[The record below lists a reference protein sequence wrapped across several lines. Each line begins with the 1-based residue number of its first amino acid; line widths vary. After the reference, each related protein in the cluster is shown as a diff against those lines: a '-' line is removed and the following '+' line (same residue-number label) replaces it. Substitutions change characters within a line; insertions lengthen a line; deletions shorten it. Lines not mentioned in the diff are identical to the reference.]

1 MRRRALMAA
10 SQTGGGG
17 IETTLQFPLYI
28 YFDYCEEFLGL
39 THCYGS
45 GDYAELKRLIKFVV
59 ETYGKDS
66 GQYYRY
72 VDEATLDELGLEIY
86 VEGEKVRSFSIEYS
100 TSSLKTDTYFA
111 IVVRDSEIECD
122 F

>member
-1 MRRRALMAA
+1 MRRRALLAA

-28 YFDYCEEFLGL
+28 YFDYCEESPLGG
-39 THCYGS
+39 HCYGS
-45 GDYAELKRLIKFVV
+45 GDYAELNRVIQLVV
-59 ETYGKDS
+59 ETYGEKL
-66 GQYYRY
+66 GYYHQGVY
-72 VDEATLDELGLEIY
+72 ESKLNELGLEIY

-100 TSSLKTDTYFA
+100 TSSLNTDTYFA